1 VIAICTGV
9 LAATSVILGA
19 PAPVLPG
26 RWAGIR
32 SGSHLG
38 SKAINETD
46 SRECQV
52 RDRGFDGD
60 RLREI
65 DVVALPLVPSLYQ
78 GRLLHLRRRSG
89 IGRFA
94 TVAKGSRFPRSQRHD
109 VAARA
114 EREGLRRVVRGMGV
128 PRETVRVIVT

>member
-1 VIAICTGV
+1 M
-9 LAATSVILGA
+9 ILGV
-19 PAPVLPG
+19 PALVFPG
-26 RWAGIR
+26 RSAGIT
-32 SGSHLG
+32 SGSYLG

-65 DVVALPLVPSLYQ
+65 DVVALPLVPSLYH

-94 TVAKGSRFPRSQRHD
+94 TVAKVSRFPRLQRHD